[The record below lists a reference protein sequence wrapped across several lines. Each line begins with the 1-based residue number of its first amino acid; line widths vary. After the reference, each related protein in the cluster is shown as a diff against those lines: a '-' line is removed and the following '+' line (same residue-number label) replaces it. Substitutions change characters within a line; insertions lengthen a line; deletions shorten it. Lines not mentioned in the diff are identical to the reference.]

1 MANQELVS
9 AFRKMDLSTLG
20 HPHRNH
26 QHHHDIGDYRQEVV
40 AVVGNRDNRRF
51 SVAVAD
57 Y

>member
-26 QHHHDIGDYRQEVV
+26 QHHHDVGDYRQEVV